1 MPINK
6 GGRGKKADYESK
18 VIRVPLPIIGEVE
31 NLIENF
37 HNDLSSNTLAVST
50 DSISLESAIEIATNI
65 LKSKKSAKESVRKLL
80 QVLYQ
85 ADKIEL

>member
-6 GGRGKKADYESK
+6 GGRGKKADYETK
-18 VIRVPLPIIGEVE
+18 TVRVPLPVLDEVE
-31 NLIENF
+31 TLIQCF
-37 HNDLSSNTLAVST
+37 RDDLLDKPFSDNR
-50 DSISLESAIEIATNI
+50 SLDEAITIAKSI

-85 ADKIEL
+85 VDIVDL

>member
-37 HNDLSSNTLAVST
+37 HNDLSTNTLAVST
-50 DSISLESAIEIATNI
+50 DSISLESAIEIAANI

-85 ADKIEL
+85 VDKIEF

>member
-85 ADKIEL
+85 VDKIEL

>member
-65 LKSKKSAKESVRKLL
+65 LKSKKSANESFRKLL

-85 ADKIEL
+85 VDKIEF

>member
-50 DSISLESAIEIATNI
+50 DSISLESAIEIGANI
-65 LKSKKSAKESVRKLL
+65 VKSKKSAKESVRKLL

-85 ADKIEL
+85 VDKIEF

>member
-1 MPINK
+1 MNK

-18 VIRVPLPIIGEVE
+18 VIRVPLPIVGEVE
-31 NLIENF
+31 TLIQNL
-37 HNDLSSNTLAVST
+37 HNDLPSNTLDVST

-85 ADKIEL
+85 VDKIEL

>member
-50 DSISLESAIEIATNI
+50 DSISLESAIEIGANI

-85 ADKIEL
+85 VDKIEF

>member
-18 VIRVPLPIIGEVE
+18 VIRVPLPIMGEVE

-37 HNDLSSNTLAVST
+37 HNDLPSNTLDIST

-85 ADKIEL
+85 VDKIEF

>member
-31 NLIENF
+31 TLIQCF
-37 HNDLSSNTLAVST
+37 HDDLLDKPFSDNR
-50 DSISLESAIEIATNI
+50 SLGEAITIAQSI

-85 ADKIEL
+85 VDNIDL